1 MFSALDFKTISAKN
15 GFTLLELLTVIII
28 MSVVL
33 TLAYPRITQS
43 NTALLQ
49 AHNSILWVLRKSRQT
64 ALSLS
69 HHDQYV
75 LVDIEKNTVRSYLI
89 NTVVNGKKV
98 LLTLSLPNS
107 IIILKGRGN
116 ISFDFLGET
125 SATNDEMIEII
136 FANSKQ
142 PQKNNQ
148 TIILTAGGYAY

>member
-1 MFSALDFKTISAKN
+1 MS
-15 GFTLLELLTVIII
+15 II
-28 MSVVL
+28 
-33 TLAYPRITQS
+33 
-43 NTALLQ
+43 
-49 AHNSILWVLRKSRQT
+49 ILWVLRKSSQT

-69 HHDQYV
+69 DRDQYV
-75 LVDIEKNTVRSYLI
+75 LVDIENNTVRSYLI
-89 NTVVNGKKV
+89 NTVVNGKKE

-136 FANSKQ
+136 LANSKQ

>member
-1 MFSALDFKTISAKN
+1 MFLALDFKTISAKN

-28 MSVVL
+28 TSVIL

-75 LVDIEKNTVRSYLI
+75 LVEIDKNTLRSYLI
-89 NTVVNGKKV
+89 NTVVNSKNELAT
-98 LLTLSLPNS
+98 LLLPNS
-107 IIILKGRGN
+107 IIILKGRGQV
-116 ISFDFLGET
+116 SFNFLGEASVT
-125 SATNDEMIEII
+125 DNAEIEITL
-136 FANSKQ
+136 ANLQQ
-142 PQKNNQ
+142 PKKDTE